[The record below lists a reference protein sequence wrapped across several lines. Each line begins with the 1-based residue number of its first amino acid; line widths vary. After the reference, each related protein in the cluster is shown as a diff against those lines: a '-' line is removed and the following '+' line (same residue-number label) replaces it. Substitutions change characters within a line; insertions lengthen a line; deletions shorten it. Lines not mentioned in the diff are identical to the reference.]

1 MRTDTEIGA
10 TNGVPILQDAA
21 MDLSIMLAFAVA
33 CVVISVVPGPDM
45 MFIMANGIA
54 RGRAAGVVA
63 AAGMS
68 TGIVGHTVAAALG
81 LGALLQAAP
90 IALEAVRIAGA
101 VFLVYLA
108 ITTLRSA
115 KDLATAA
122 PVKFGGRSLRRT
134 YVMAMLVNLSNP
146 KVVLFYVAFLP
157 QFVTEGGWPVPVQ
170 FLVMG
175 AILIVTGFAID
186 ATVGLTA
193 GSLSAV
199 LRRRPAV
206 QRWLSRVSAAVFG
219 GLAVRLVADR

>member
-1 MRTDTEIGA
+1 
-10 TNGVPILQDAA
+10 
-21 MDLSIMLAFAVA
+21 MDFSIVLGFALA

-81 LGALLQAAP
+81 LGALIQAAP

-108 ITTLRSA
+108 ISTLRSA
-115 KDLATAA
+115 KDVARAA
-122 PVKFGGRSLRRT
+122 PVKFGERSLRRT
-134 YVMAMLVNLSNP
+134 YAMAALVNLSNP

-157 QFVTEGGWPVPVQ
+157 QFVTEGGWPAPIQ

-175 AILIVTGFAID
+175 AILIVIGFAVD
-186 ATVGLTA
+186 ASVGLASGT
-193 GSLSAV
+193 LSHLL
-199 LRRRPAV
+199 LRRPGVR
-206 QRWLSRVSAAVFG
+206 RWLNRVSAAIFG

>member
-1 MRTDTEIGA
+1 
-10 TNGVPILQDAA
+10 
-21 MDLSIMLAFAVA
+21 MDLSVVLAFAVA

-54 RGRAAGVVA
+54 RGRGAGVVA

-68 TGIVGHTVAAALG
+68 SGILGHTILAALG

-115 KDLATAA
+115 KDVAATA
-122 PVKFGGRSLRRT
+122 PTKFGQRSLRKT
-134 YVMAMLVNLSNP
+134 YMMAVLVNLSNP
-146 KVVLFYVAFLP
+146 KVVLFYIAFFP

-175 AILIVTGFAID
+175 AILILIGFTVD
-186 ATVGLTA
+186 ASVGLASGT
-193 GSLSAV
+193 LSAV
-199 LRRRPAV
+199 LQRRPAV
-206 QRWLSRVSAAVFG
+206 QRWLNRVSAAIFG
-219 GLAVRLVADR
+219 GLAVRLVVDR

>member
-1 MRTDTEIGA
+1 
-10 TNGVPILQDAA
+10 
-21 MDLSIMLAFAVA
+21 MDLSTMLAFAVA
-33 CVVISVVPGPDM
+33 CLVISVVPGPDM
-45 MFIMANGIA
+45 AFIMANGIA

-81 LGALLQAAP
+81 LGMLLQAAP
-90 IALEAVRIAGA
+90 VALEAVRIAGA

-115 KDLATAA
+115 KDVATTA
-122 PVKFGGRSLRRT
+122 PAKFGGRSLRRT
-134 YVMAMLVNLSNP
+134 YVMATLVNLSNP

-157 QFVTEGGWPVPVQ
+157 QFLTEGGWPAPAQ

-175 AILIVTGFAID
+175 AILIVIGFAVD
-186 ATVGLTA
+186 ATVGFAA
-193 GSLSAV
+193 GTLSTV
-199 LRRRPAV
+199 LVRRPAV
-206 QRWLSRVSAAVFG
+206 QRWLNRVSAAIFG